1 MSIHIMRNLLGKFN
15 RTPPSILLAMFSK
28 NNTEMSMAE
37 LANMNIDIRL
47 VTSKYNIYMFPI
59 NLIVTDEANEQ
70 IMSTSYKLH
79 CPVLMVTDKTIGS
92 SNNNNLYICDMKSL
106 KEKITDLI
114 YTRFILK

>member
-15 RTPPSILLAMFSK
+15 RSPCILLAMFSK
-28 NNTEMSMAE
+28 YNAE
-37 LANMNIDIRL
+37 KVMDYLNDINIDIRL
-47 VTSKYNIYMFPI
+47 VTSQYNIYMFPI

-79 CPVLMVTDKTIGS
+79 CPVLMATDKSIES
-92 SNNNNLYICDMKSL
+92 SNNNLYICNIDNI

-114 YTRFILK
+114 YKRFILK